1 MKTPSMRST
10 YQVHLLETIKIMRQ
24 CYCINEEEEDGLARL
39 IQSADSV
46 DHEMAAQAI
55 RTLKRER
62 DYIDLYNMHMV
73 LKLPVTNDTI
83 LTPIKNIMEK
93 DELRKKVKNRT
104 SDYVCVECGQ
114 QFLTEKQRANPRI
127 CTFHQSTC
135 CLCGE
140 EKGVTNIRH
149 YNYLNAPYAAPE
161 TNTPIMDLSRALGIA
176 SSTDRDP
183 GDKR

>member
-1 MKTPSMRST
+1 M
-10 YQVHLLETIKIMRQ
+10 HLLETIKIMRQ

-39 IQSADSV
+39 IQSADRG
-46 DHEMAAQAI
+46 DQDIAAEAI

-73 LKLPVTNDTI
+73 LKLPQVNEKKLVT
-83 LTPIKNIMEK
+83 IKTTMEK
-93 DELRKKVKNRT
+93 DELRKKVRNRT
-104 SDYVCVECGQ
+104 SDYVCVDCGQ

-149 YNYLNAPYAAPE
+149 YNYLNAPYVTPE
-161 TNTPIMDLSRALGIA
+161 TNIPAMDLSRALGLA
-176 SSTDRDP
+176 STTDRDP
-183 GDKR
+183 SDKR